1 VVFPVGDNIRM
12 ASLLRYYP
20 YDFHPTFSA
29 AARALTKCKNEYG
42 VSVSSDFSAGRW
54 VSING
59 KDGFGSSS
67 RRFKGTFSVDA
78 ACFPVPESDDSRPSF
93 QLKSLAEVDLV
104 LNQSMILKW
113 RMTERIRSWGNPF
126 RTDLRLDIFYFS
138 RILDLSMRTN
148 LVNCESTSFLLYAE
162 GTVKRRSV
170 KFSLRSGVFLAD
182 SWDDRIYVYER
193 DLPGSFNVPAF
204 YGRGY
209 WLSLTGSW
217 KFSRWG
223 KVYLRG
229 SLTRYPLMEKKKPG
243 KAELKLMLEIRI

>member
-1 VVFPVGDNIRM
+1 
-12 ASLLRYYP
+12 
-20 YDFHPTFSA
+20 
-29 AARALTKCKNEYG
+29 
-42 VSVSSDFSAGRW
+42 
-54 VSING
+54 
-59 KDGFGSSS
+59 
-67 RRFKGTFSVDA
+67 
-78 ACFPVPESDDSRPSF
+78 
-93 QLKSLAEVDLV
+93 
-104 LNQSMILKW
+104 
-113 RMTERIRSWGNPF
+113 
-126 RTDLRLDIFYFS
+126 
-138 RILDLSMRTN
+138 MRTN
-148 LVNCESTSFLLYAE
+148 LENCVSTSFLLYAE

-209 WLSLTGSW
+209 WLSLTGNW